1 MNVLIYSEDLEPIT
15 HIDLPW
21 VAWEELQV
29 WNQTHIQVRDPK
41 HAQPPQVLHL
51 ELQWLPHPT
60 GPKAFVV
67 TQQEQLALDLHP
79 QPLPGQRR
87 IWQWPQR
94 P

>member
-1 MNVLIYSEDLEPIT
+1 MNAIIYTIDLEPIT

-21 VAWEELQV
+21 VAWEELHL
-29 WNQTHIQVRDPK
+29 WSATHIQVRDPK
-41 HAQPPQVLHL
+41 LQQPVQVLHL
-51 ELQWLPHPT
+51 QLEWLPHPT
-60 GPKAFVV
+60 GAKAFVV

-87 IWQWPQR
+87 VWPQPAR